1 MEERRIFFQTVIL
14 PIRKRSII
22 GVAIVFW
29 KYYLFIYWIYWIFA
43 KFIYYKFIGH
53 VDM

>member
-1 MEERRIFFQTVIL
+1 MEERGIFFQTVIL

-29 KYYLFIYWIYWIFA
+29 KYYLFIYLLDLLDICEIYIL
-43 KFIYYKFIGH
+43 
-53 VDM
+53 

>member
-1 MEERRIFFQTVIL
+1 MEERGIFFQTVIL

-29 KYYLFIYWIYWIFA
+29 KYYLFIYLLDLLDIYE
-43 KFIYYKFIGH
+43 IYIL
-53 VDM
+53 